1 MTDDTG
7 RATESSKT
15 SSEKG
20 LRLEGNPRAMSYFDT
35 MPTSLT
41 PDRVGSATGKW
52 RNLHRLISIATSE
65 IDASG
70 GTVCGFGVIH
80 FSTNMVSITVS
91 GVDGASYLS
100 LCLSAALGVS
110 LD

>member
-1 MTDDTG
+1 
-7 RATESSKT
+7 
-15 SSEKG
+15 
-20 LRLEGNPRAMSYFDT
+20 

-70 GTVCGFGVIH
+70 GTVSGFGVIH
-80 FSTNMVSITVS
+80 FSTNMV
-91 GVDGASYLS
+91 
-100 LCLSAALGVS
+100 
-110 LD
+110 